1 MFEIFAL
8 RAFSDNYIWTLIK
21 EDEVTV
27 IDPGDSNVVLDFL
40 DKKQLSLTNIII
52 THHHFD
58 HTGGIN
64 DLKKLFEC
72 KVYGPGAGHIDGITV
87 PINNNHKFFISG
99 EEFVA
104 YTTPGHTLDHLSYFS
119 YHQNEPILFCGDT
132 LFSGGCGR
140 LFEGTPEQMHDS
152 LSKLAALPKH
162 TKVFCTHEY
171 TQSNLKFAIEVEPDN
186 IALKKKIESVNLLRK
201 KDIETLP
208 STIELELQINPFLRC
223 SQPEVI
229 KSAEKYTGSQLSSP
243 SEVLGSIRDWKDNF

>member
-72 KVYGPGAGHIDGITV
+72 KVFGPGAGHIEGITD
-87 PINNNHKFFISG
+87 PINNN
-99 EEFVA
+99 
-104 YTTPGHTLDHLSYFS
+104 
-119 YHQNEPILFCGDT
+119 QN
-132 LFSGGCGR
+132 
-140 LFEGTPEQMHDS
+140 
-152 LSKLAALPKH
+152 
-162 TKVFCTHEY
+162 
-171 TQSNLKFAIEVEPDN
+171 
-186 IALKKKIESVNLLRK
+186 
-201 KDIETLP
+201 
-208 STIELELQINPFLRC
+208 
-223 SQPEVI
+223 
-229 KSAEKYTGSQLSSP
+229 
-243 SEVLGSIRDWKDNF
+243 